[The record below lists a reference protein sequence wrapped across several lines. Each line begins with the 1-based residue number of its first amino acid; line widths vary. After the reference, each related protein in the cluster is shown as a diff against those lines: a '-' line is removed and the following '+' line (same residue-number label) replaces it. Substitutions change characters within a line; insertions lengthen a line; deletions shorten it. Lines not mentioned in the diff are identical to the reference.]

1 MESTAP
7 RRQPSVR
14 GLREPNILAQNLFAT
29 SSPCSW
35 DGTRRPGCAEGCSCG
50 WTERCHPSYV
60 LVAEN
65 ASRSAEGFRLVDIGA
80 CGMDFRVVVLVSLML
95 PVLLLTC
102 LIVARHILANV
113 ADPDGSVLDRRQNR
127 RMDSLCSK
135 DREVAAMTRNLR
147 RKAREVQ

>member
-1 MESTAP
+1 M
-7 RRQPSVR
+7 
-14 GLREPNILAQNLFAT
+14 
-29 SSPCSW
+29 
-35 DGTRRPGCAEGCSCG
+35 
-50 WTERCHPSYV
+50 

-135 DREVAAMTRNLR
+135 CLGCLIVARRFTELLQERRLR
-147 RKAREVQ
+147 RFTYE